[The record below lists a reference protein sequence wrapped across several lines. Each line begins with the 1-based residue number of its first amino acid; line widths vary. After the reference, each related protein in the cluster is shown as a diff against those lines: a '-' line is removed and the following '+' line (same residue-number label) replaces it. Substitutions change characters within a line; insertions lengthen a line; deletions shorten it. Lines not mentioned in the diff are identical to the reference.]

1 MLVLEKKT
9 KGFSLLELLVVI
21 AILGILSATAYPN
34 ISSWIKER
42 KVRQAA
48 EKIKNLISGI
58 NTQVQ
63 RGSYE
68 FVQVRFIEDGSVTIF
83 TSGIGMNSLALKKK
97 DPGDDFNDEN
107 TRCNINDSYW
117 DDLGSDGESPGGVG
131 LFMSD
136 EIVINFAS
144 DTAAVCFSKDGS
156 YFKQSGI
163 ESPLIVCLRRIT
175 IVKCNTKVI
184 DNDVVPDIDLYKID
198 GDWKGDE
205 NYIYG
210 VAWSRFGDV
219 VMKKW
224 VVEYGEIEDNKKVV
238 IDGKWVQR

>member
-1 MLVLEKKT
+1 MQAREKKT
-9 KGFSLLELLVVI
+9 KGFTLLELLVVI
-21 AILGILSATAYPN
+21 AILGILSAAVYPN
-34 ISSWIKER
+34 FSSWIKDR
-42 KVRQAA
+42 KVRQAT
-48 EKIKNLISGI
+48 ERIKNLISNI

-83 TSGIGMNSLALKKK
+83 TSGIGMNSLAAKKK
-97 DPGDDFNDEN
+97 DPDNDFNKKN
-107 TRCNINDSYW
+107 ARCNISNEYW
-117 DDLGSDGESPGGVG
+117 DDKGSDVPVPPGVG
-131 LFMSD
+131 LFTSD
-136 EIVINFAS
+136 EITINFA
-144 DTAAVCFSKDGS
+144 DTNAVCFSKDGS
-156 YFKQSGI
+156 YFSSSGI

-175 IVKCNTKVI
+175 IVKCNA
-184 DNDVVPDIDLYKID
+184 NDGVPDIDLYKID

-224 VVEYGEIEDNKKVV
+224 VVEYEINEAKEKVV
-238 IDGKWVQR
+238 IDGKWIQR

>member
-48 EKIKNLISGI
+48 EKIKNLISSI

-68 FVQVRFIEDGSVTIF
+68 FVQVRIIEDESEIKIF
-83 TSGIGMNSLALKKK
+83 TSGIGMNSLAAKKK
-97 DPGDDFNDEN
+97 DPDNDFNKKN
-107 TRCNINDSYW
+107 ARCNINDEYW
-117 DDLGSDGESPGGVG
+117 DDKGSDDPLSPGVG
-131 LFMSD
+131 IFISD
-136 EIVINFAS
+136 EIAINFT
-144 DTAAVCFSKDGS
+144 DTNAVCFSKDGS
-156 YFKQSGI
+156 YYSNSGI

-175 IVKCNTKVI
+175 IVKCNA
-184 DNDVVPDIDLYKID
+184 NDGVPDIDLYKID

-224 VVEYGEIEDNKKVV
+224 VVEYGENEDNKKVV

>member
-1 MLVLEKKT
+1 MRALEKKT
-9 KGFSLLELLVVI
+9 KGFTLLELLVVI

-83 TSGIGMNSLALKKK
+83 TSGIGMNSLAAKKK
-97 DPGDDFNDEN
+97 DPDNDFNKKN
-107 TRCNINDSYW
+107 ARCNISNEYW
-117 DDLGSDGESPGGVG
+117 DDKGSDVPASPGVG
-131 LFMSD
+131 LFTSD
-136 EIVINFAS
+136 EITINFA
-144 DTAAVCFSKDGS
+144 DTNAVCFSKDGS
-156 YFKQSGI
+156 YFSDSGI

-175 IVKCNTKVI
+175 IVKCNA
-184 DNDVVPDIDLYKID
+184 NAGVPDIDLYKID

-224 VVEYGEIEDNKKVV
+224 VVEYGVIEDNKKVV

>member
-58 NTQVQ
+58 NAQVQ

-83 TSGIGMNSLALKKK
+83 TSGIGMNSLAAKKK
-97 DPGDDFNDEN
+97 DPNNDFNKKN
-107 TRCNINDSYW
+107 ARCNISNEYW
-117 DDLGSDGESPGGVG
+117 DDKGSDVPASPGVG
-131 LFMSD
+131 LFTSD
-136 EIVINFAS
+136 EITINFA
-144 DTAAVCFSKDGS
+144 DTNAVCFSKDGS
-156 YFKQSGI
+156 YYSNSGI

-175 IVKCNTKVI
+175 IVKCNA
-184 DNDVVPDIDLYKID
+184 NAGVPDIDLYKID

-224 VVEYGEIEDNKKVV
+224 VVEYGVIEDNKKVV

>member
-1 MLVLEKKT
+1 MRVLEKKT
-9 KGFSLLELLVVI
+9 KGFTLLELLVVI

-48 EKIKNLISGI
+48 GKIKNLISGI

-83 TSGIGMNSLALKKK
+83 TSGIGMNSLAAKKK
-97 DPGDDFNDEN
+97 DPDNDFNKKN
-107 TRCNINDSYW
+107 TRCNISNEYW
-117 DDLGSDGESPGGVG
+117 DDKGSDVPASPGVG
-131 LFMSD
+131 LFTSD
-136 EIVINFAS
+136 EITINFA
-144 DTAAVCFSKDGS
+144 DTNAVCFSKDGS
-156 YFKQSGI
+156 YFSDSGI
-163 ESPLIVCLRRIT
+163 ESPLIICLRRIT
-175 IVKCNTKVI
+175 IVKCNA
-184 DNDVVPDIDLYKID
+184 NDGVPDIDLYKID

>member
-1 MLVLEKKT
+1 MQAREKKT
-9 KGFSLLELLVVI
+9 KGFTLLELLVVI

-83 TSGIGMNSLALKKK
+83 TSGIGMNSLAAKKK
-97 DPGDDFNDEN
+97 DPDNDFNKKN
-107 TRCNINDSYW
+107 ARCNISNEYW
-117 DDLGSDGESPGGVG
+117 DDKGSDVPASPGVG
-131 LFMSD
+131 LFTSD
-136 EIVINFAS
+136 EITINFA
-144 DTAAVCFSKDGS
+144 DTNAVCFSKDGS
-156 YFKQSGI
+156 YFSSSGI

-175 IVKCNTKVI
+175 IVKCNA
-184 DNDVVPDIDLYKID
+184 NAGVPDIDLYKID

-224 VVEYGEIEDNKKVV
+224 VVEYGVIEDNKKVV

>member
-1 MLVLEKKT
+1 MQVLEKKT
-9 KGFSLLELLVVI
+9 KGFTLLELLVVI
-21 AILGILSATAYPN
+21 AILGILSAAAYPN
-34 ISSWIKER
+34 FSSWIKDR
-42 KVRQAA
+42 KVRQAT
-48 EKIKNLISGI
+48 EKIKNLISNI

-83 TSGIGMNSLALKKK
+83 TSGIGMNSLAAKKK
-97 DPGDDFNDEN
+97 DPDNDFNKKN
-107 TRCNINDSYW
+107 ARCNISNEYW
-117 DDLGSDGESPGGVG
+117 DDKGSDVPASPGVG
-131 LFMSD
+131 LFTSD
-136 EIVINFAS
+136 EITINFA
-144 DTAAVCFSKDGS
+144 DTNAVCFSKDGS
-156 YFKQSGI
+156 YFSDSGI
-163 ESPLIVCLRRIT
+163 ESPLIICLRRIT
-175 IVKCNTKVI
+175 IVKCNA
-184 DNDVVPDIDLYKID
+184 NDGVPDIDLYKID

-224 VVEYGEIEDNKKVV
+224 VVEYGINEAKKKVV

>member
-1 MLVLEKKT
+1 MQVREKKT
-9 KGFSLLELLVVI
+9 KGFTLLELLVVI
-21 AILGILSATAYPN
+21 AIIGILSAAVYPN
-34 ISSWIKER
+34 FSSWIKDR
-42 KVRQAA
+42 KVRQAT
-48 EKIKNLISGI
+48 EKIKNLISNI

-63 RGSYE
+63 SGSYE

-83 TSGIGMNSLALKKK
+83 TSGIGMNSLAAKKK
-97 DPGDDFNDEN
+97 DPDNDFNKKN
-107 TRCNINDSYW
+107 ARCNISNEYW
-117 DDLGSDGESPGGVG
+117 DDKGSDVPASPGVG
-131 LFMSD
+131 LFTSD
-136 EIVINFAS
+136 EITINFA
-144 DTAAVCFSKDGS
+144 DTNAVCFSKDGS
-156 YFKQSGI
+156 YFSDSGI
-163 ESPLIVCLRRIT
+163 ESPLIICLRRIT
-175 IVKCNTKVI
+175 IVKCNA
-184 DNDVVPDIDLYKID
+184 DSGVPDIDLYKID

>member
-1 MLVLEKKT
+1 MQVLEKKT
-9 KGFSLLELLVVI
+9 KGFTLLELLVVI
-21 AILGILSATAYPN
+21 AIIGILSAAVYPN
-34 ISSWIKER
+34 FSSWIKDR
-42 KVRQAA
+42 KVRQAT
-48 EKIKNLISGI
+48 EKIKNLISNI

-63 RGSYE
+63 SGAYE

-83 TSGIGMNSLALKKK
+83 TSGIGMNSLAAKKK
-97 DPGDDFNDEN
+97 DPDNDFNKKN
-107 TRCNINDSYW
+107 ARCNISNEYW
-117 DDLGSDGESPGGVG
+117 DDKGSDVPASPGVG
-131 LFMSD
+131 LFTSD
-136 EIVINFAS
+136 EITINFA
-144 DTAAVCFSKDGS
+144 DTNAVCFSKDGS
-156 YFKQSGI
+156 YFSDSGI

-175 IVKCNTKVI
+175 IVKCNA
-184 DNDVVPDIDLYKID
+184 NAGVPDIDLYKID

-224 VVEYGEIEDNKKVV
+224 VVEYEKNEDNKKVV

>member
-1 MLVLEKKT
+1 MQVLEKKT
-9 KGFSLLELLVVI
+9 KGFTLLELLVVI

-34 ISSWIKER
+34 LSSWIKER

-83 TSGIGMNSLALKKK
+83 TSGIGMNSLAAKKK
-97 DPGDDFNDEN
+97 DPNNDFNKKN
-107 TRCNINDSYW
+107 ARCNISNEYW
-117 DDLGSDGESPGGVG
+117 DDKGSDVPASPGVG
-131 LFMSD
+131 LFTSD
-136 EIVINFAS
+136 EITINFA
-144 DTAAVCFSKDGS
+144 DTNAVCFSKDGS
-156 YFKQSGI
+156 YFSDSGI

-175 IVKCNTKVI
+175 IVKCNA
-184 DNDVVPDIDLYKID
+184 NAGVPDIDLYKID

-224 VVEYGEIEDNKKVV
+224 VVEYGVIEDNKKVV

>member
-1 MLVLEKKT
+1 MQVREKKT
-9 KGFSLLELLVVI
+9 KGFTLLELLVVI

-83 TSGIGMNSLALKKK
+83 TSGIGMNSLAAKKK
-97 DPGDDFNDEN
+97 DPADDFNKKN
-107 TRCNINDSYW
+107 ARCNISDEYW
-117 DDLGSDGESPGGVG
+117 DDKGSDVPASPGVG
-131 LFMSD
+131 LFTSD
-136 EIVINFAS
+136 EITINFA
-144 DTAAVCFSKDGS
+144 DTNAVCFSKDGS
-156 YFKQSGI
+156 YFSDSGI

-175 IVKCNTKVI
+175 IVKCNA
-184 DNDVVPDIDLYKID
+184 NDGVPDIDLYKID

-224 VVEYGEIEDNKKVV
+224 VVEYGVIEDNKKVV

>member
-1 MLVLEKKT
+1 MQVREKKT
-9 KGFSLLELLVVI
+9 KGFTLLELLVVI

-83 TSGIGMNSLALKKK
+83 TSGIGMNSLAAKKK
-97 DPGDDFNDEN
+97 DPDNDFNKKN
-107 TRCNINDSYW
+107 ARCNISNEYW
-117 DDLGSDGESPGGVG
+117 DDKGSDVPASPGVG
-131 LFMSD
+131 LFTSD
-136 EIVINFAS
+136 EITINFA
-144 DTAAVCFSKDGS
+144 DTNAVCFSKDGS
-156 YFKQSGI
+156 YFSDSGI
-163 ESPLIVCLRRIT
+163 ESPLIICLRRIT
-175 IVKCNTKVI
+175 IVKCNA
-184 DNDVVPDIDLYKID
+184 NDGVPDIDLYKID

-205 NYIYG
+205 NYIYS

-219 VMKKW
+219 IMKKW
-224 VVEYGEIEDNKKVV
+224 VVEYGINEAKKKEV

>member
-1 MLVLEKKT
+1 MRALEKKT
-9 KGFSLLELLVVI
+9 KGFTLLELLVVI

-48 EKIKNLISGI
+48 EKIKNLIASI

-83 TSGIGMNSLALKKK
+83 TSGIGMNSLAAKKK
-97 DPGDDFNDEN
+97 DPDNDFNKKN
-107 TRCNINDSYW
+107 ARCNISNEYW
-117 DDLGSDGESPGGVG
+117 DDKGSDVPASPGVG
-131 LFMSD
+131 LFTSD
-136 EIVINFAS
+136 EITINFA
-144 DTAAVCFSKDGS
+144 DTNAVCFSKDGS
-156 YFKQSGI
+156 YFSDSGI
-163 ESPLIVCLRRIT
+163 ESPLIVCLRRVT
-175 IVKCNTKVI
+175 IVKCNA
-184 DNDVVPDIDLYKID
+184 NAGVPDIDLYKID

-205 NYIYG
+205 NYIYA

-219 VMKKW
+219 IMKKW
-224 VVEYGEIEDNKKVV
+224 IVEYGKNEENKKVV

>member
-1 MLVLEKKT
+1 MRVLEKKT
-9 KGFSLLELLVVI
+9 KGFTLLELLVVI

-83 TSGIGMNSLALKKK
+83 TSGIGMNSLAAKKK
-97 DPGDDFNDEN
+97 DPADDFNKKN
-107 TRCNINDSYW
+107 ARCNISDEYW
-117 DDLGSDGESPGGVG
+117 DDKGSDDPLSPGVG
-131 LFMSD
+131 IFISD
-136 EIVINFAS
+136 EIAINFT
-144 DTAAVCFSKDGS
+144 DTNAVCFSKDGS
-156 YFKQSGI
+156 YFSDSGI
-163 ESPLIVCLRRIT
+163 ESPLIVCLRRVT
-175 IVKCNTKVI
+175 IVKCNA
-184 DNDVVPDIDLYKID
+184 NAGVPDIDLYKID